1 MRYNIQ
7 DTIWREK
14 KKVATAAIEPRPLQ
28 QRVESVLKE
37 TNTNEIKNERQAGV
51 SMEFD
56 LIDDEV
62 QAPDVDAMRRW
73 MWIAPSPMLI
83 DKWNV

>member
-7 DTIWREK
+7 DTIWGEK
-14 KKVATAAIEPRPLQ
+14 KEVATAAIEPRPLQ

-56 LIDDEV
+56 LIDDGV
-62 QAPDVDAMRRW
+62 QAPDVDAMRR
-73 MWIAPSPMLI
+73 
-83 DKWNV
+83 